1 MKGHLE
7 EIVDC
12 LLESYDDIDKEFAP
26 KIAEM
31 ILRYEKYARGGA
43 NNSVFTVKDGEII
56 LSEYAVSRTSVECG
70 YSGAYLRDFIKTCAI
85 KGVLK
90 N

>member
-1 MKGHLE
+1 MKDYLE
-7 EIVDC
+7 EIADC
-12 LLESYDDIDKEFAP
+12 LLESYDDINKDSAHR
-26 KIAEM
+26 IAGM
-31 ILRYEKYARGGA
+31 IMLYEKYARGRA

-56 LSEYAVSRTSVECG
+56 LNEYAASRTSAECN
-70 YSGAYLRDFIKTCAI
+70 YSGAYLREFIKTCAI

>member
-1 MKGHLE
+1 MKSYPE
-7 EIVDC
+7 EIVSC
-12 LLESYDDIDKEFAP
+12 LLESYDDINKDFAS

-43 NNSVFTVKDGEII
+43 TNRVFAVKDGEII
-56 LSEYAVSRTSVECG
+56 LSEYAASRTSVECG
-70 YSGAYLRDFIKTCAI
+70 YSGAYLREFIKTCI
-85 KGVLK
+85 MKGVLK